1 MKINSV
7 NAVNAN
13 NINKPAKKGKKIGT
27 LVGAGVG
34 TAISVHGFRDAL
46 ARNPLKESNPKAAL
60 LITAAGA
67 ALAIAIT
74 TIAGRISGAITDKM
88 SGVITDKIAAKKANT
103 ENIQK

>member
-1 MKINSV
+1 MKINSM

-27 LVGAGVG
+27 LAGAGVG
-34 TAISVHGFRDAL
+34 TAFSVYGFRDAL

-60 LITAAGA
+60 LTTAAVS
-67 ALAIAIT
+67 ALAIAVT
-74 TIAGRISGAITDKM
+74 TLAGRISGAIA
-88 SGVITDKIAAKKANT
+88 DKIAAKKANP